1 MIRILDSAYKHGI
14 CESDITI
21 AWQRPI
27 ASFTEREDPLKVIR
41 LGFDSHARII
51 EVGGEIYKNGLEK
64 IFHAMPAR
72 RTYVERITF

>member
-1 MIRILDSAYKHGI
+1 MIRILDSAYKHDI

-51 EVGGEIYKNGLEK
+51 EVGGENIQKWTRK
-64 IFHAMPAR
+64 DISCHAR
-72 RTYVERITF
+72 STHLC